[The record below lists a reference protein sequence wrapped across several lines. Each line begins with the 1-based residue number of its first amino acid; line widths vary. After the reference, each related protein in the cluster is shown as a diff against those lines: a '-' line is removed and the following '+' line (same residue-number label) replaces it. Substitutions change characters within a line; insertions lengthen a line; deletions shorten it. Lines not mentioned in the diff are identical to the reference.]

1 MYTYDGARMP
11 RRPNPKPVPYRTKDG
26 RTTYKVRF
34 RDEDEDKA
42 TSRTFDTKREA
53 SEFCADVRDFRSR
66 EALHRLAERDAPTR
80 AHGPTL
86 DTVFAEFIA
95 WNAGRVK
102 SSRTGEDYAQ
112 QWKMIGP
119 AIAAHRPVDS
129 VTEDDVQ
136 RWVDGMASGKI
147 GARLVKGELVPLSP
161 KTIANRHGLLH
172 SVFKFAAARGQR
184 YIPVNPCSETDLPK
198 RRKGMPKGLR
208 SGEWA
213 ALHATLEQIDP
224 DAADLALALY
234 ASGARFG
241 EMTALRTWSVEDD
254 GRRVTLIID
263 HVNRRMAGGRYEI
276 VEDTKSEAGF
286 RRVQIGAGAS
296 AMFRRRIANA
306 RPGDLVFTNRHGRI
320 WLHTTFYTSWDRAV
334 AVANLSRRPTMHWL
348 RHTHVQ
354 ELIDRGVPMPEIQ
367 GRVGHEN
374 IATTVGTYARLRRG
388 VTVDVLDDLDLPAQ
402 ITGPVIVGE
411 IT

>member
-1 MYTYDGARMP
+1 MP
-11 RRPNPKPVPYRTKDG
+11 RRPNPKPITYIAADGTKSQ
-26 RTTYKVRF
+26 RVRF
-34 RDEDEDKA
+34 RDPIERKE
-42 TSRTFDTKREA
+42 TSRTFDTKSEA
-53 SEFCADVRDFRSR
+53 NDFCADVRDFGVT
-66 EALHRLAERDAPTR
+66 EALRRLAERDAPTR

-86 DTVFAEFIA
+86 DDVFEGFIA

-102 SSRTGEDYAQ
+102 SSRTGEDYRN
-112 QWKMIGP
+112 QWERISP
-119 AIAAHRPVDS
+119 AIGGRRPVES

-136 RWVDGMASGKI
+136 RWVDGMASGAI
-147 GARLVKGELVPLSP
+147 SARVVNGQAQPLSP

-172 SVFKFAAARGQR
+172 SVMKYAAARGQR
-184 YIPVNPCSETDLPK
+184 YIAVNPCAETDLPK

-208 SGEWA
+208 TGEWA
-213 ALHATLEQIDP
+213 ALHATLAQIDP

-320 WLHTTFYTSWDRAV
+320 WLHTTFYTAWDRAV

-388 VTVDVLDDLDLPAQ
+388 VTVDVLDDLDLEQPQ
-402 ITGPVIVGE
+402 IAGPTIAGQLA
-411 IT
+411 